1 MQSVRRTDTLFLTRF
16 DKILESICRK
26 LQLSVTQY
34 NLAESH
40 YLAVGKWLEHE
51 SSILAPYRPMLYPQ
65 GSLPMGTTNK
75 PIGKE
80 EYDLDFVC
88 ELLIDWQTIRPIDL
102 LSKVEYRIREHAD
115 YASRMKRG
123 NRCIS
128 LIYAHDFHLDI
139 VPACSNSVLGEG
151 QIRIPDRET
160 KGWKDSNSR
169 AYIRWFNW
177 QAKASSRNMDHA
189 EPLPLQET
197 LEEKPALKCAV
208 QLLKRHRDVAF
219 KNKSDLAPASI
230 VLSTLAATHYQG
242 QESVGEAVAGI
253 LQGIAISIAQQ
264 QGRRLQVW
272 NPANNVPED
281 LGERWENPE
290 AYHEFV
296 VWIAKF
302 NRLWQELGVA
312 EGYAD
317 IDRLLET
324 LFDEQPTRDVIRD
337 AISEDAQQIA
347 QNRVN
352 GQLGIKPRI
361 GTLSPQPS
369 SIVVPKNTFY
379 GQ

>member
-1 MQSVRRTDTLFLTRF
+1 MQSVRRTDALFLTRL
-16 DKILESICRK
+16 DKILENICRK
-26 LQLSVTQY
+26 LQLTVTQY

-40 YLAVGKWLEHE
+40 YQAVGKWLEDK
-51 SSILAPYRPMLYPQ
+51 SSILAPYRPILYPQ

-88 ELLIDWQTIRPIDL
+88 ELLIDWWTICPIDL
-102 LSKVEYRIREHAD
+102 LSKVEYRIRQHED
-115 YASRMKRG
+115 YAKRMERG
-123 NRCIS
+123 NRCIK

-169 AYIRWFNW
+169 AYIQWFNSE
-177 QAKASSRNMDHA
+177 AKVSSRNLDHA

-197 LEEKPALKCAV
+197 LEQKPPLKCAV

-219 KNKSDLAPASI
+219 KNKPDLAPASI
-230 VLSTLAATHYQG
+230 VLSTLAAMHYQG
-242 QESVGEAVAGI
+242 QESVGEAVAAI
-253 LQGIAISIAQQ
+253 LQGIAITIARQ
-264 QGRRLQVW
+264 QGKRLQVW
-272 NPANNVPED
+272 NPVNNVPED
-281 LGERWENPE
+281 LGERWENPK

-296 VWIAKF
+296 VWIREF
-302 NRLWQELGVA
+302 NRLWLELSA
-312 EGYAD
+312 AKGYAD
-317 IDRLLET
+317 ISKLLVT
-324 LFDEQPTRDVIRD
+324 LFDEQPTRDVIHD
-337 AISEDAQQIA
+337 AIRLDEQHIA

-352 GQLGIKPRI
+352 GQLGIKPQI
-361 GTLSPQPS
+361 GTLTSQPS